1 MVEVADNAH
10 DMIIRGGAVYDGLGN
25 PPKQAEVAIRD
36 GKVTAIAPKVE
47 GTAAREIDA
56 AGKWVM
62 PGFLDIHTHYDAEI
76 EVLPGLDESVRH
88 GVTTIVMGNCSLST
102 ALGQEKDLLDI
113 FCRVENLPR
122 PLMESWLKDKVTW
135 RSLSEYYDHLE
146 ELPKGPNVSSFLGH
160 SNVRFEV
167 MGMERSLKVHKP
179 EDGELKKMKK
189 HVQDAVDAG
198 YLGLSI
204 DMLPWHRMDGAPFA
218 GISIPSQQA
227 RGPEYRALGEVLR
240 SNGAVL
246 QATPN
251 ALNRQTVL
259 LLLSL
264 SAGFWKKPL
273 RTTIVA
279 ALDVKTNRAIHR
291 LATVGAGVFNTFFN
305 ADVRFQALAE
315 PFVMYGDGPVIPFFE
330 ELPAGTELVDATPA
344 RRKEMMEDP
353 TFRARFRKD
362 WTHGKGKVFHCDLA
376 DMEIVSCP
384 EGGMAGKSIARVAK
398 ERGEE
403 PLEFFMDMLA
413 KHDLAFRWRSAAAN
427 DRPWARKRLLGHKY
441 TLPGFNDSG
450 AHNRNMGFQ
459 DGALQMLKQAQE
471 DPGWISMEKAV
482 ARLTSVPADFLGID
496 AGRLEAGKA
505 ADCIVVD
512 PARLQDGLGGMV
524 ELEDERIG
532 GNMRLVRRSD
542 AVVNQ
547 VVIGGK
553 VAWEN
558 GEAAPALGKEKFGRL
573 LKRKV

>member
-1 MVEVADNAH
+1 MVEETNYSH
-10 DMIIRGGAVYDGLGN
+10 DLIVRGGTVYDGLGN
-25 PPKQAEVAIRD
+25 PPRQADVAIRD
-36 GKVTAIAPKVE
+36 GKVTAIAPGAE
-47 GTAAREIDA
+47 GRGAREIDA
-56 AGKWVM
+56 TGQWVM

-102 ALGQEKDLLDI
+102 ALGGEKELLDI

-122 PLMESWLKDKVTW
+122 PLMESWLKDKITW
-135 RSLSEYYDHLE
+135 RSLAEYYDHLE
-146 ELPKGPNVSSFLGH
+146 ELPKGPNVASFLGH
-160 SNVRFEV
+160 SNVRFAV
-167 MGMERSLKVHKP
+167 MGMERSLKVHHP
-179 EDGELKKMKK
+179 DRDELRQMKK
-189 HVQDAVDAG
+189 HVQDAIDAG

-204 DMLPWHRMDGAPFA
+204 DMLPWHRMDGPPYA

-227 RGPEYRALGEVLR
+227 RAPEYRALGEVLR
-240 SNGAVL
+240 ANGAVL

-251 ALNRQTVL
+251 ALNRKTVAL
-259 LLLSL
+259 LFSI

-279 ALDVKTNRAIHR
+279 ALDVKTNRSIHR
-291 LATVGAGVFNTFFN
+291 LATFGAGVFNTFFN

-330 ELPAGTELVDATPA
+330 ELPAGTELVDATPE
-344 RRKEMMEDP
+344 RRKEMMKDP
-353 TFRARFRKD
+353 DFRARFAHD
-362 WTHGKGKVFHCDLA
+362 WQHGKNKVFHCDLG

-384 EGGMAGKSIARVAK
+384 ESDTEGKTIAQAAIAR
-398 ERGEE
+398 GED

-413 KHDLAFRWRSAAAN
+413 KHDLGLRWRSAAAN

-471 DPGWISMEKAV
+471 DPAWIPMEQAI
-482 ARLTSVPADFLGID
+482 ARLTSVPADWLGID
-496 AGRLEAGKA
+496 AGRLEPGKA
-505 ADCIVVD
+505 ADCVVID
-512 PARLQDGLGGMV
+512 PARLQDGLSDMV
-524 ELEDERIG
+524 EYEDARIG
-532 GNMRLVRRSD
+532 GHMRLVRRSD
-542 AVVNQ
+542 AVVKQ

-553 VAWEN
+553 LAWEN
-558 GEAAPALGKEKFGRL
+558 GAAAPTLGKEKFGRL
-573 LKRKV
+573 LKR